1 MKTPTT
7 ENRQTKQKAKSAK
20 KPQRKLTD
28 LPAKKDVRGGEDI
41 SLNYSKIHY
50 HYNP

>member
-7 ENRQTKQKAKSAK
+7 ETRQSKQRAKSAK

-41 SLNYSKIHY
+41 SFNYTQIHY
-50 HYNP
+50 VYK